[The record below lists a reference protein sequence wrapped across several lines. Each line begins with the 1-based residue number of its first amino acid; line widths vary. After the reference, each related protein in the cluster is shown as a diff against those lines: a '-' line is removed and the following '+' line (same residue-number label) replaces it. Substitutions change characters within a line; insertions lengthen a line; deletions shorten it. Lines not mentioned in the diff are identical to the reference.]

1 MGNFLLRDNRWQ
13 QNTQEIPW
21 NLRNQSPRQGASRCW
36 DCHIAQGCFCLPWKK
51 MHIFKA
57 RQDSPKQ
64 NEETSSSPFQEE
76 NVDQSSVED
85 LCYTLIDHSTP
96 ARRPIGTPAEEWYEN
111 VSLKTERPRESLG
124 GTETEYSLI
133 HVSST
138 PGQPSSS
145 ENEYELLMPSR
156 IFSHSLQQP
165 HPLKHPSQAQF
176 SRLK

>member
-21 NLRNQSPRQGASRCW
+21 NLRNQSPRQGASR
-36 DCHIAQGCFCLPWKK
+36 KK

-64 NEETSSSPFQEE
+64 NEETSSSPFQE

-96 ARRPIGTPAEEWYEN
+96 GRRPIGTPAEECYEN

-124 GTETEYSLI
+124 GMETEYSLI

-138 PGQPSSS
+138 PGHPSSS